1 MIRRTKIVCTIG
13 PASDSP
19 AILRKMIAAGMDVA
33 RLNFSHGTFDEQ
45 AARIALL
52 RRLSEEARR
61 PIAIL
66 QDLPG
71 PKIRIGEFRDGRV
84 TLRRG
89 ATFALR
95 CDPAA
100 GDDKGVHLPSP
111 EVLRALKPGD
121 KVFLADGLLE
131 LRVIQKTEREVL
143 TRVVTGGELAS
154 RQGVAVPRAA
164 LPISGITDRDVEA
177 LRFGLAHGV
186 DWVAVSFVRDPEDLR
201 KVRALVREAGCD
213 VPLIAKIE
221 KHEAVHHL
229 DEIVREADGVMVA
242 RGDLGVELPI
252 HEVAITQ
259 KQIIHKCNKAGK
271 PVITA
276 TQMLESMTRSPRPT
290 RAEVTDV
297 TNACL
302 DGTDAVMLSGE
313 TAAGQY
319 PVEAVRMMARIVS
332 TAERSP
338 AYSALF
344 GPHQNAKAETVT
356 DAIGEATAGIARDLG
371 AAAIMASTFSGYT
384 ARMVSRYRP
393 KTPIIGVTA
402 NPATYRRL
410 ALSWGV
416 RPLLVKQAL
425 NTDETISFAVEGA
438 LREGLVKTGDLVV
451 ITAGVPAGVP
461 GNTNLIKVQTV

>member
-1 MIRRTKIVCTIG
+1 
-13 PASDSP
+13 
-19 AILRKMIAAGMDVA
+19 MIAAGMDVA
-33 RLNFSHGTFDEQ
+33 RLNFSHGTLDDQ

-84 TLRRG
+84 TLKRG
-89 ATFALR
+89 ASFALR
-95 CDPAA
+95 RDPAP
-100 GDDKGVHLPSP
+100 GDDTGVHLPSL
-111 EVLRALKPGD
+111 EVWEALKPGD

-131 LRVIQKTEREVL
+131 LRVVQRAASEVL

-154 RQGVAVPRAA
+154 RQGVTVPRVV

-186 DWVAVSFVRDPEDLR
+186 DWIAVSFVREAQDLR
-201 KVRALVREAGCD
+201 RVREIVREAGAD

-221 KHEAVHHL
+221 KHEAVQHL
-229 DEIVREADGVMVA
+229 DDIVAEADGVMVA

-252 HEVAITQ
+252 HEVALTQ
-259 KQIIHKCNKAGK
+259 KHIIRKCNKAGK

-276 TQMLESMTRSPRPT
+276 TQMLESMTRNPRPT

-297 TNACL
+297 ANACL

-332 TAERSP
+332 TVERST
-338 AYSALF
+338 AYLPLF
-344 GPHQNAKAETVT
+344 GPQENAKAETIT

-416 RPLLVKQAL
+416 RPLLVKHAA
-425 NTDETISFAVEGA
+425 NTDETISFSIEGA
-438 LREGLVKTGDLVV
+438 LREGLVKSGDVVV